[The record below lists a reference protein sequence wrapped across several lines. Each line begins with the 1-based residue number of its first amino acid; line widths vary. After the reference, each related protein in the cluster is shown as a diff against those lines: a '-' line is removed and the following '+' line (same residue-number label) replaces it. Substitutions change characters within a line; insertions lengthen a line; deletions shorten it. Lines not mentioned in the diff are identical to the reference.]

1 MRLQTGGNAMD
12 DAPVHELPPD
22 GGMLSVTERNRAK
35 IAEGGVPSVNREK
48 AIALAKRLI
57 ANVKAGTGTRA
68 DSIMEVD
75 TATYN
80 DPVLYEKEMQA
91 IFDTLPFIAGM
102 SSDLSKP
109 GDFIN
114 INEFGTPI
122 LVTRNKQGVVKA
134 FVNSCRHRGS
144 ALVFEERGNCAGFSC
159 PYHGWSYNLDG
170 KLLGVAQA
178 SDFGEVDK
186 SQHGLIDIQA
196 EERHGII
203 FVATRPGATFD
214 LDEYLGQE
222 MQEELAQWN
231 IAELQHAKTG
241 SIPLDGNWKLTLEA
255 FLEVYHFDVTHK
267 NNLAIVAY
275 GDATEIRTLGKH
287 VFFAIPMKSIM
298 ELESIP
304 EEDWVPEKH
313 MMFGYTLYPGTLMN
327 ITPMIMALYA
337 MYPVALHKSGVRH
350 SIYARL
356 DMSVPENRAL
366 GEQTWESSNGIV
378 QREDYPFG
386 ITSPQKGIY
395 REAVPKFLFGRNELG
410 LQHMLKV
417 TRQMVADAEK

>member
-1 MRLQTGGNAMD
+1 MNDGEPQIQED
-12 DAPVHELPPD
+12 D
-22 GGMLSVTERNRAK
+22 GGMLSVTARNRAK
-35 IAEGGVPSVNREK
+35 IAAGGVPSVNREK

-80 DPVLYEKEMQA
+80 DPVLYEKEMRA

-102 SSDLSKP
+102 SSDLGKP

-122 LVTRNKQGVVKA
+122 LVTRNKAGVVKA

-144 ALVFEERGNCAGFSC
+144 ALVFEPRGNCAGFSC

-170 KLLGVAQA
+170 KLLGVAQP
-178 SDFGEVDK
+178 SDFGEVNK
-186 SQHGLIDIQA
+186 SELGLIEIQA

-214 LDEYLGQE
+214 LDDYLGQE

-241 SIPLDGNWKLTLEA
+241 AIPLDGNWKLTLEA

-304 EEDWVPEKH
+304 EDEWVPEKH

-327 ITPMIMALYA
+327 ITPMIMAFYA

-356 DMSVPENRAL
+356 DMSVPANREL

-417 TRQMVADAEK
+417 TRQMVADAEG

>member
-1 MRLQTGGNAMD
+1 MD
-12 DAPVHELPPD
+12 DIHPEEIPPD
-22 GGMLSVTERNRAK
+22 GGMLSVTEKNRAK
-35 IAEGGVPSVNREK
+35 MDEHGIPSLNRPK
-48 AIALAKRLI
+48 LIALAKRLI

-68 DSIMEVD
+68 NGVMEVD

-80 DPVLYEKEMQA
+80 DPVLFEKEMRA
-91 IFDTLPFIAGM
+91 IFDKLPFVAGM
-102 SSDLSKP
+102 SSDLRKP

-122 LVTRNKQGVVKA
+122 LITRNKDGVVKA

-144 ALVFEERGNCAGFSC
+144 ALVFCDRGQSPGGFSC

-178 SDFGEVDK
+178 SDFGDVNKAEL
-186 SQHGLIDIQA
+186 GLVEIQV

-203 FVATRPGATFD
+203 FCATRPGAARFD
-214 LDEYLGQE
+214 LDEYLGEE
-222 MQEELAQWN
+222 MQEELAQWD
-231 IAELQHAKTG
+231 IGALQHAKTG
-241 SIPLDGNWKLTLEA
+241 AIPLVGNWKLTLEA

-267 NNLAIVAY
+267 NNLALVAY

-287 VFFAIPMKSIM
+287 VFFGIPLKSIL
-298 ELESIP
+298 ELEKIP
-304 EEDWVPEKH
+304 EDEWVPEQH

-327 ITPMIMALYA
+327 ITPVIMALYA
-337 MYPVALHKSGVRH
+337 MYPVTLHKSGVRH

-356 DMSVPENRAL
+356 DMSDPANRAL

-386 ITSPQKGIY
+386 ITSPQAGIY

-410 LQHMLKV
+410 LQHMLGV
-417 TRQMVADAEK
+417 TRRMVAKAEN

>member
-1 MRLQTGGNAMD
+1 MD
-12 DAPVHELPPD
+12 DAPVQELPPD
-22 GGMLSVTERNRAK
+22 GGMLSVTAKNRARMDD
-35 IAEGGVPSVNREK
+35 GGVPSVNREK

-57 ANVKAGTGTRA
+57 ANVKSGTGTLA
-68 DSIMEVD
+68 DSVMEVD

-80 DPVLYEKEMQA
+80 DPVLYEKEMRA
-91 IFDTLPFIAGM
+91 IFDTLPFIAGL
-102 SSDLSKP
+102 SCDLEKP

-122 LVTRNKQGVVKA
+122 LVTRNKDGVVKA

-144 ALVFEERGNCAGFSC
+144 ALVFCARGQSPGGFSC

-170 KLLGVAQA
+170 KLLGVAHA
-178 SDFGEVDK
+178 SDFGEVNK
-186 SQHGLIDIQA
+186 SELGLIEIQA

-214 LDEYLGQE
+214 LDDYLGQE

-231 IAELQHAKTG
+231 IGALQHAKTG
-241 SIPLDGNWKLTLEA
+241 AIPLDGNWKLTLEA
-255 FLEVYHFDVTHK
+255 FLEVYHFEVTHK

-304 EEDWVPEKH
+304 EEEWVPEKH
-313 MMFGYTLYPGTLMN
+313 IMFGYTLYPGTLMN
-327 ITPMIMALYA
+327 ITPVIMAFYA

-356 DMSVPENRAL
+356 DMSDPANREL

-386 ITSPQKGIY
+386 ITSPQAGIH

-417 TRQMVADAEK
+417 TRQMVADAEGS

>member
-1 MRLQTGGNAMD
+1 MD

-22 GGMLSVTERNRAK
+22 GGMLSVTAKNRARMD
-35 IAEGGVPSVNREK
+35 AGGVPSVNREK

-80 DPVLYEKEMQA
+80 DPVLYEKEMRA

-144 ALVFEERGNCAGFSC
+144 ALVFEPRGNCAGFSC

-186 SQHGLIDIQA
+186 SQYGLIEIQA

-214 LDEYLGQE
+214 LDDYLGQE

-241 SIPLDGNWKLTLEA
+241 AIPLDGNWKLTLEA

-298 ELESIP
+298 ELENIP
-304 EEDWVPEKH
+304 EEEWVPEKH
-313 MMFGYTLYPGTLMN
+313 IMFGYTLYPGTLMN
-327 ITPMIMALYA
+327 ITPVIMAFYA

-356 DMSVPENRAL
+356 DMSDPANRAL

-386 ITSPQKGIY
+386 ITSPQAGIH

>member
-1 MRLQTGGNAMD
+1 MD
-12 DAPVHELPPD
+12 DIQPGELPPD
-22 GGMLSVTERNRAK
+22 GGMLSVTEQNRSKMDAHR
-35 IAEGGVPSVNREK
+35 IPSLNREK
-48 AIALAKRLI
+48 LIALAKRLI
-57 ANVKAGTGTRA
+57 ANVKAGTGSRA
-68 DSIMEVD
+68 EGVMEVD

-80 DPVLYEKEMQA
+80 DPVLYEKEMRA
-91 IFDTLPFIAGM
+91 VFDRLPFVAGM
-102 SSDLSKP
+102 SSDLQKP

-114 INEFGTPI
+114 INEYGTPI
-122 LVTRNKQGVVKA
+122 LITRNKDGAVKA

-144 ALVFEERGNCAGFSC
+144 ALVFCERGQSPGGFSC

-178 SDFGEVDK
+178 SDFGEVNK
-186 SQHGLIDIQA
+186 SELGLIEIQA

-203 FVATRPGATFD
+203 FAATRPGATFD

-222 MQEELAQWN
+222 MQEELAQWD
-231 IAELQHAKTG
+231 IGALQHAKTG
-241 SIPLDGNWKLTLEA
+241 SIPLAGNWKLTLEA

-267 NNLAIVAY
+267 NNLALVAY

-287 VFFAIPMKSIM
+287 VFFGIPLKSIL
-298 ELESIP
+298 ELEKIP
-304 EEDWVPEKH
+304 EEEWAPEQH

-327 ITPMIMALYA
+327 ITPIIMALYA

-356 DMSVPENRAL
+356 DMSDPANREL

-386 ITSPQKGIY
+386 ITSPQAGIY

-410 LQHMLKV
+410 LQHMLGV
-417 TRQMVADAEK
+417 TRKLVAEAEN

>member
-1 MRLQTGGNAMD
+1 MNDGEPRIDEA
-12 DAPVHELPPD
+12 D
-22 GGMLSVTERNRAK
+22 GGMLSVTAKNRARMD
-35 IAEGGVPSVNREK
+35 AGGIPSVNREK
-48 AIALAKRLI
+48 AVALAKRLI
-57 ANVKAGTGTRA
+57 ANVKAGTGTQA

-80 DPVLYEKEMQA
+80 DPVLYEKEMRA

-102 SSDLSKP
+102 SSDLGKP

-122 LVTRNKQGVVKA
+122 LVTRNKQGQVKA

-144 ALVFEERGNCAGFSC
+144 ALVFEPRGSCAGFSC

-178 SDFGEVDK
+178 SDFGEVNK
-186 SQHGLIDIQA
+186 SEFGLIEIQA

-222 MQEELAQWN
+222 MQDELAQWN
-231 IAELQHAKTG
+231 IAELEHAKTG

-298 ELESIP
+298 ELETIP

-313 MMFGYTLYPGTLMN
+313 IMFGYTLYPGTLMN
-327 ITPMIMALYA
+327 ITPMIMAFYA

-356 DMSVPENRAL
+356 DMSVAANRAL

-386 ITSPQKGIY
+386 ITSPQAGIY

-417 TRQMVADAEK
+417 TRQMVADAEG

>member
-1 MRLQTGGNAMD
+1 MD

-22 GGMLSVTERNRAK
+22 GGMLSVTEKNRSK
-35 IAEGGVPSVNREK
+35 IGAGGVPSVNREK

-80 DPVLYEKEMQA
+80 DPVLYEKEMRA

-122 LVTRNKQGVVKA
+122 LVTRNKAGAVKA

-144 ALVFEERGNCAGFSC
+144 ALVFEERGHCAGFSC

-186 SQHGLIDIQA
+186 SQYGLIEIQA

-214 LDEYLGQE
+214 LDDYLGQE
-222 MQEELAQWN
+222 LQEELAQWN

-241 SIPLDGNWKLTLEA
+241 AIPLDGNWKLTLEA

-298 ELESIP
+298 ELEAIP
-304 EEDWVPEKH
+304 EEEWVPEKH
-313 MMFGYTLYPGTLMN
+313 IMFGYTLYPGTLMN
-327 ITPMIMALYA
+327 ITPVIMAFYA

-356 DMSVPENRAL
+356 DMSDPANRAL

>member
-1 MRLQTGGNAMD
+1 MD

-22 GGMLSVTERNRAK
+22 GGMLSVTEKNRSK
-35 IAEGGVPSVNREK
+35 IGAGGVPSVNREK

-57 ANVKAGTGTRA
+57 ANVKAGTGSRA

-80 DPVLYEKEMQA
+80 DPVLYEKEMRA

-122 LVTRNKQGVVKA
+122 LVMRNRAGVVKA

-144 ALVFEERGNCAGFSC
+144 ALVFEERGHCAGFSC

-186 SQHGLIDIQA
+186 SQYGLIEIQA

-214 LDEYLGQE
+214 LDDYLGQE

-241 SIPLDGNWKLTLEA
+241 AIPLDGNWKLTLEA

-298 ELESIP
+298 ELEAIP
-304 EEDWVPEKH
+304 EEEWVPEKH
-313 MMFGYTLYPGTLMN
+313 IMFGYTLYPGTLMN
-327 ITPMIMALYA
+327 ITPVIMAFYA

-356 DMSVPENRAL
+356 DMSDPANRAL